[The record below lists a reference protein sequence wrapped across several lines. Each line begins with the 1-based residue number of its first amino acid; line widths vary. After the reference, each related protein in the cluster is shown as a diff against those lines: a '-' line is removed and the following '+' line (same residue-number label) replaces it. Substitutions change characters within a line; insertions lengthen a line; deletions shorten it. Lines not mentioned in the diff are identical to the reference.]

1 MMLAAGQVVAARYE
15 LVRPLAAGHD
25 PATWLA
31 ADRERDGRHVV
42 LRFRSAQESAAGSVA
57 TLVRHPALL
66 APVAQH
72 QAEDGRVF
80 DVLEYLAGGE
90 IGRLRGRPWSL
101 LVRRLLP
108 VVDALARI
116 HDAGWVH
123 GDVKSANVLL
133 DADGLARLADFG
145 SARRVGDPAAAGA
158 SPYSVSPERLDGAP
172 AAPADDVYAFG
183 VLLYELVSGHPPFY
197 PDLTPER
204 VRHEPPAPLAGRPRP
219 PEALASLA
227 ARCLAKRPADRPE
240 SMHEVHAELERCLT
254 LEEPADPV
262 TGSSSSDFMPRPP
275 PDATPI
281 RAQWQRTAASGPTPQ
296 QLRSEGFRRGL
307 LVAAVLLALA
317 GVAFTFFVLP
327 GLVASRTPVATAEPQ
342 PTNEAET
349 AAAAAQPVDYARL
362 AELKREAE
370 QKRASLPERLTR
382 LGQRDVDD
390 WGGAA
395 LAQARKALA
404 DGDAA
409 MTRHAFAEASLK
421 FDAVAAAL
429 DGLEKRLP
437 KVVDERLAAARAA
450 FDAGRSSDAQRHF
463 AEVLEADPQN
473 ATAKA
478 GLVRSKV
485 LDAVLRETAAG
496 EQAEQAGDVSAAVA
510 AYQRAV
516 KLDPATTVARENL
529 ARLQARASS
538 DAYTAAVARAQA
550 ALARG
555 DHAAARSAFEQAAR
569 LRPGTPEV
577 AEGLQ
582 QIRRATETQALASTL
597 DRASSAERAEQW
609 AEAVRL
615 HREALKAEPTLVAA
629 QQGLER
635 ADPRAQLDAELQ
647 SFLDKPERLYSPA
660 GRDIARNVLERA
672 ARVPDPGPRL
682 RGQLA
687 SLQQQVREAETPIR
701 VALASDNL
709 TEVQIYRI
717 GKLGPFEQKD
727 LELMPG
733 RYTVV
738 GTRAG
743 FRDVRKELNLA
754 PGSAPP
760 TLVVR
765 CEERI

>member
-1 MMLAAGQVVAARYE
+1 MGSMMLVAGQVVAARYE

-31 ADRERDGRHVV
+31 HDRGHEGRDVV
-42 LRFRSAQESAAGSVA
+42 LRFHAAQGTDGARLTS
-57 TLVRHPALL
+57 LVRHPALL
-66 APVAQH
+66 TPVAQDR
-72 QAEDGRVF
+72 AEDGRAF

-108 VVDALARI
+108 VVDALAQI

-145 SARRVGDPAAAGA
+145 SARRIGDTAAAGA

-172 AAPADDVYAFG
+172 AAPADDIYAVG

-204 VRHEPPAPLAGRPRP
+204 VLHEVPAPLAGRPTP
-219 PEALASLA
+219 PEALRALV
-227 ARCLAKRPADRPE
+227 ARCLAKAPADRPA
-240 SMHEVHAELERCLT
+240 SLHEVRAELERCLT
-254 LEEPADPV
+254 LDAPV
-262 TGSSSSDFMPRPP
+262 EAGMSPDFTPRPP
-275 PDATPI
+275 PDAAPI
-281 RAQWQRTAASGPTPQ
+281 RPQWQRSKTTGPSPQ
-296 QLRSEGFRRGL
+296 DLRREGFRRGL
-307 LVAAVLLALA
+307 MVAAVVLALA
-317 GVAFTFFVLP
+317 AFGFTFFVLP
-327 GLVASRTPVATAEPQ
+327 GLVASRTPTTATTEQEPAEQAPAS
-342 PTNEAET
+342 P
-349 AAAAAQPVDYARL
+349 QPVDYAKL

-370 QKRASLPERLTR
+370 QKREPLPERLNK
-382 LGQRDVDD
+382 LQQRDVED
-390 WGGAA
+390 WGGEA
-395 LAQARKALA
+395 LGQARQALA

-409 MTRHAFAEASLK
+409 MTQHEFAQAIAK
-421 FDAVAAAL
+421 FDAVATAL
-429 DGLEKRLP
+429 DALEKRLP
-437 KVVDERLAAARAA
+437 QVVEERLQAARAA
-450 FDAGRSSDAQRHF
+450 FDAGRSSDAQQGYTQ
-463 AEVLEADPQN
+463 VLEADPQN
-473 ATAKA
+473 AAAKT
-478 GLVRSKV
+478 GLARSKV
-485 LDAVLRETAAG
+485 LDQVLRETAAG
-496 EQAEQAGDVSAAVA
+496 LRAEQAGDVPAAIA
-510 AYQRAV
+510 AYRRAV
-516 KLDPATTVARENL
+516 QIDPATTVAASNL
-529 ARLQARASS
+529 KRLEARASS

-555 DHAAARSAFEQAAR
+555 EYAAARAAFEQAAR

-577 AEGLQ
+577 TEGMQ

-597 DRASSAERAEQW
+597 ERAAAAERAEQW
-609 AEAVRL
+609 AEAVHL

-635 ADPRAQLDAELQ
+635 AEPRAQLDAELQ
-647 SFLDKPERLYSPA
+647 AFIDKPERLYSPA

-672 ARVPDPGPRL
+672 AQVGVPNTRL
-682 RGQLA
+682 QEQVARLQKQL
-687 SLQQQVREAETPIR
+687 RDAETPIR
-701 VALASDNL
+701 VALASDNV

-738 GTRAG
+738 GTRQG
-743 FRDVRKELNLA
+743 YRDVRKELNLT

-760 TLVVR
+760 TIVVR